1 MTAAAPPVRAA
12 FPAPVGAP
20 PAVVLV
26 GPTLGENIGAAAR
39 AMMNFGLRDM
49 RLVRPKG
56 EWPNH
61 KALNTASGAERV
73 LEEARLFDSTAAATA
88 DLRRL
93 YATTA
98 RMRDMEKPVLTPREL
113 APALRRD
120 AADGVRAGIL
130 FGREAKGLHNDDV
143 AIADA
148 IVTFPVS
155 AEHRSLNLA
164 QAVLLIGYEW
174 FGEPGAAAEAARE
187 GGEPAPREALI
198 GFFEH
203 LERELD
209 CSGFLFP
216 PEKRPR
222 MVRNIRNIFVRA
234 GLSEREVKTLRGVV
248 AALARPR
255 ARRRPGAASGGVE
268 SVLK

>member
-1 MTAAAPPVRAA
+1 MTAATLREGSAG
-12 FPAPVGAP
+12 PVGAP

-26 GPTLGENIGAAAR
+26 RPTLGENIGAAAR
-39 AMMNFGLRDM
+39 AMMNFGLREM

-56 EWPNH
+56 EWPNC

-88 DLRRL
+88 DLQRL

-120 AADGVRAGIL
+120 AAGGVRAGVL

-143 AIADA
+143 ALADA

-155 AEHRSLNLA
+155 PEHRSLNLA

-174 FGEPGAAAEAARE
+174 FGEPGSVAARR

-209 CSGFLFP
+209 GGGFLFP

-255 ARRRPGAASGGVE
+255 KRARRPEAASGGGVE
-268 SVLK
+268 SA

>member
-1 MTAAAPPVRAA
+1 MTADASTVASARP
-12 FPAPVGAP
+12 AP

-26 GPTLGENIGAAAR
+26 RPTLGENIGAAAR
-39 AMMNFGLRDM
+39 AMMNFGLREM

-56 EWPNH
+56 EWPNY
-61 KALNTASGAERV
+61 KALNTASGAERI
-73 LEEARLFDSTAAATA
+73 LEEARLFDSTGEATA
-88 DLRRL
+88 DLQRL

-113 APALRRD
+113 APVLRRD
-120 AADGVRAGIL
+120 AAGGVRAGIL

-143 AIADA
+143 ALADA

-155 AEHRSLNLA
+155 SEHRSLNLA

-174 FGEPGAAAEAARE
+174 FGEPATAAPAARK
-187 GGEPAPREALI
+187 GGEPAPREALT

-209 CSGFLFP
+209 GSGFLFP
-216 PEKRPR
+216 QEKRPR

-234 GLSEREVKTLRGVV
+234 GLSDREVKTLRGVV
-248 AALARPR
+248 AALSRPR
-255 ARRRPGAASGGVE
+255 ERVRRRPASDGGVE
-268 SVLK
+268 NVLK

>member
-1 MTAAAPPVRAA
+1 MTASGAVSTVRPASA
-12 FPAPVGAP
+12 RPAPP

-26 GPTLGENIGAAAR
+26 RPTLGENIGAAAR
-39 AMMNFGLRDM
+39 AMMNFGLREM

-56 EWPNH
+56 EWPNY

-73 LEEARLFDSTAAATA
+73 LEEARLFDSTGEATA
-88 DLRRL
+88 DLQRL

-120 AADGVRAGIL
+120 AADDVRTGIL

-155 AEHRSLNLA
+155 SEHRSLNLA

-174 FGEPGAAAEAARE
+174 FGEPATVARAARK
-187 GGEPAPREALI
+187 GDKPASRDALI

-209 CSGFLFP
+209 GCGFLFP

-222 MVRNIRNIFVRA
+222 MVRNIRSIFART
-234 GLSEREVKTLRGVV
+234 GLSDREVKTLRGIV
-248 AALARPR
+248 AALSRPR
-255 ARRRPGAASGGVE
+255 ERTQRSEAASGSG
-268 SVLK
+268 